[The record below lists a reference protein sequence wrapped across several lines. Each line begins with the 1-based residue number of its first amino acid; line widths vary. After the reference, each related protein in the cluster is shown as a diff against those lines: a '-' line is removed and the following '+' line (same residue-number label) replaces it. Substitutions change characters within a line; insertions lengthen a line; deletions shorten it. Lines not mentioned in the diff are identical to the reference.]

1 MKNSK
6 NRQIS
11 KWGLMGLKLGLNGLK
26 LQYYRVDPSLD
37 GNTDKLT
44 FSSVVPLGQ
53 QDNINLTLTVD
64 SLGLFLFP

>member
-1 MKNSK
+1 
-6 NRQIS
+6 
-11 KWGLMGLKLGLNGLK
+11 MGLKLGLNGLK